1 MKKRSTLVL
10 AAMLISTAAHAENI
24 VIGCRVVYRFGEFEV
39 NALLSQARSV
49 LPEQEVNAIYG
60 RYLALKSACR
70 TNPAATRSVAVS
82 GGLRSLLAQHGVDVS
97 QLRTALR

>member
-1 MKKRSTLVL
+1 MTKRSALVL
-10 AAMLISTAAHAENI
+10 AAMLLSTAAHAENI
-24 VIGCRVVYRFGEFEV
+24 IIGCPVVYKFSEFEV
-39 NALLSQARSV
+39 NTLLSEARSV
-49 LPEQEVNAIYG
+49 LPEHEVGGIYA